1 MTIRLKLYGGLGNQM
16 FQFATGFTIAKR
28 KNTKLS
34 LDLSYIN
41 QRQLF
46 NGFELD
52 KVFNIFSK
60 VVFLNKP
67 LSIKSIS
74 LEEILIKFDKTFY
87 NFKEPHFHYTPKI
100 LNIPNHS
107 FLDGYWQSELYFNE
121 YEKEIKELFT
131 FSNISDEKNHSIAL
145 DINKSNSVSIHIRRG
160 DFLLN
165 RNDNH
170 NIDLKE
176 YYLNAI
182 KKTYEYVKDPKFFIF
197 TDDPDWVLKNFILDQ
212 PSHVVNINHGTK
224 SFIDMYLMS
233 LCKINIIANSSFSW
247 WSAWLNSKKNKIV
260 FAPKYW
266 FKDKSICTKN
276 LIPNTWKIL

>member
-28 KNTKLS
+28 KDEKLS

-87 NFKEPHFHYTPKI
+87 NFKEPHFHYTPNI

-121 YEKEIKELFT
+121 YEKEIKELFS
-131 FSNISDEKNHSIAL
+131 FSNILDEKNHSIAL

-212 PSHVVNINHGTK
+212 PSHVININLGAK
-224 SFIDMYLMS
+224 SFIDMHLMS
-233 LCKINIIANSSFSW
+233 LCKINIISNSSFSW
-247 WSAWLNSKKNKIV
+247 WGAWLNSKKNKIV

-276 LIPNTWKIL
+276 LIPNTWNIL